1 MKTVLI
7 TGASGFVGA
16 AVRTA
21 LRERGWQLRL
31 VTRSAA
37 CPRPEAHET
46 IIAADLCTPASW
58 GDMLQGVDCVIH
70 LAARTHQTHDT
81 AADPLAEYRINV
93 QATHT
98 LAQAAVAAGVQRFVF
113 ASSIKVNGEATTGKP
128 YSEADAPCPED
139 HYGITKREAEH
150 ALRVVAA
157 SSSMQ
162 TVILRPPLMY
172 GPGVKGNFLTLVRA
186 VARGVPLPLASLRN
200 RRSLLG
206 VANLAH
212 AIAVCVQHPAAAG
225 KTYLVADNDGLSTP
239 DLVRAIALA
248 LGKTP
253 RLLPCPAALLVLAGR
268 LTGKSGA
275 MRRLVGSLQIDS
287 SRIRNELGWQPQTS
301 LAHGLAEL
309 AGWYDCGFGSRIT
322 S

>member
-1 MKTVLI
+1 
-7 TGASGFVGA
+7 
-16 AVRTA
+16 
-21 LRERGWQLRL
+21 
-31 VTRSAA
+31 
-37 CPRPEAHET
+37 
-46 IIAADLCTPASW
+46 
-58 GDMLQGVDCVIH
+58 MLQGVDCVIH

-81 AADPLAEYRINV
+81 AADPLAEYRRINV

-172 GPGVKGNFLTLVRA
+172 GPGVKGNFLALVRA
-186 VARGVPLPLASLRN
+186 IARGVPLPLASLRN